1 MQTILLPSYATE
13 ECMDCSFTFFA
24 LHTEV
29 PADPR
34 AALRVAADQQSADSQ
49 HDRLLTLCIFTSPVF
64 AWVYFDMLIF
74 P

>member
-1 MQTILLPSYATE
+1 
-13 ECMDCSFTFFA
+13 MDCNFTLFA

-49 HDRLLTLCIFTSPVF
+49 HDRLLTLCIFTSPVLHGF
-64 AWVYFDMLIF
+64 ILTCCFFHEHISLTGSG
-74 P
+74 

>member
-1 MQTILLPSYATE
+1 MPQKNVSIL
-13 ECMDCSFTFFA
+13 MDCSFTFFA